1 MSVYKLIT
9 IVTVVVI
16 LASASAISRE
26 SYSILE
32 DPLIC
37 EAMNLYRCDNIN
49 WTYVNI
55 TQYVSVAPNIRNWM
69 LKNTSTEIYINYTY
83 PQNLNLSWINLT
95 RLYVHDIYGYSPVT
109 VHTDVIV
116 QGNASVWGNLSVA
129 QNISGNYFIGKTFC
143 GNMSGNVSDLCFV
156 KDSDSNETYAGS
168 GTQDPWVNETGDTMT
183 GNLNVMADINA
194 NHFYGLF
201 DCGNLTGNIS
211 DLCFVKDS
219 DSNETYTGAGTQDLW
234 INETGDVFTG
244 NIN

>member
-55 TQYVSVAPNIRNWM
+55 TQYV
-69 LKNTSTEIYINYTY
+69 
-83 PQNLNLSWINLT
+83 
-95 RLYVHDIYGYSPVT
+95 
-109 VHTDVIV
+109 
-116 QGNASVWGNLSVA
+116 SVA